1 MFDPNRPRAWSP
13 PHERSEA
20 QLALDAAAT
29 LTKLRTENDKL
40 CAEIRAVRAENDQ
53 LHEMV
58 AEQARTITAVQQLV
72 GAPAPATINAAVDV
86 RLEVGGQL
94 TPAMKKEIEAFVE
107 RLQRIGDGSG
117 PVDR

>member
-1 MFDPNRPRAWSP
+1 MPITPAD
-13 PHERSEA
+13 E
-20 QLALDAAAT
+20 LAMW
-29 LTKLRTENDKL
+29 RDKARML
-40 CAEIRAVRAENDQ
+40 QAENLQ
-53 LHEMV
+53 LHEML

-72 GAPAPATINAAVDV
+72 GAPAPASINATIDV
-86 RLEVGGQL
+86 KLGIDQQL

>member
-1 MFDPNRPRAWSP
+1 MYPQPSWSP
-13 PHERSEA
+13 QYERSEA

-29 LTKLRTENDKL
+29 LTMLRTENDKL
-40 CAEIRAVRAENDQ
+40 CAELRGVRAENTQ
-53 LHEMV
+53 LHQMLAAQ
-58 AEQARTITAVQQLV
+58 AETITAVQRLV

-86 RLEVGGQL
+86 RLDVGGQL
-94 TPAMKKEIEAFVE
+94 TPATKKEIEAFVE